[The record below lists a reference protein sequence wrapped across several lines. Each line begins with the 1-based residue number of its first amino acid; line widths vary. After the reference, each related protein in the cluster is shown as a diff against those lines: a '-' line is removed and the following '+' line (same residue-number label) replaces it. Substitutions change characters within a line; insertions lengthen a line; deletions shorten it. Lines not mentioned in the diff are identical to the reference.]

1 MNTEKLVCLSTS
13 DQITINNQFPFS
25 TNILW
30 NNIATVIG
38 SLVMIFMEVPLM
50 AVFLLVFVFSIQ
62 KIEKAYREFSE

>member
-13 DQITINNQFPFS
+13 DQTTINQTFPFS

-38 SLVMIFMEVPLM
+38 SLII
-50 AVFLLVFVFSIQ
+50 VFN
-62 KIEKAYREFSE
+62 